1 MIAALDLAKYI
12 VSKCTNENKPI
23 SNLQLQK
30 ILYYIQYGSLK
41 EISECIFY
49 DEIEA
54 WQFGPVVPNV
64 YYYFCNFGAMP
75 INLKF
80 KGYMDIIKDVN
91 NIEMVDNILTIRR
104 EQNPWEMVKETHKDN
119 SPWTIVFNQG
129 EGKVISVGIIKEYIK
144 KNGSQIDA

>member
-1 MIAALDLAKYI
+1 MEFFDL
-12 VSKCTNENKPI
+12 
-23 SNLQLQK
+23 
-30 ILYYIQYGSLK
+30 
-41 EISECIFY
+41 
-49 DEIEA
+49 
-54 WQFGPVVPNV
+54 

-119 SPWTIVFNQG
+119 SPWTIVFNQE

>member
-30 ILYYIQYGSLK
+30 ILYYIQYESLK
-41 EISECIFY
+41 QTSECVFY

-54 WQFGPVVPNV
+54 WQFGPVVPNI

-75 INLKF
+75 INIKF
-80 KGYMDIIKDVN
+80 DNYKDIVKDIN
-91 NIEMVDNILTIRR
+91 NIEIVDNIVTMRR
-104 EQNPWEMVKETHKDN
+104 EQNPWEMVKETHKDD
-119 SPWTIVFNQG
+119 SPWSIVFNQG
-129 EGKVISVGIIKEYIK
+129 EGKVISIKILKDYIK
-144 KNGSQIDA
+144 KIGS